1 MRFKNTSDHIEAYIK
16 AILFMTDQEFREK
29 YGMYYQVMQKYEI
42 MKPLA
47 EKKAEKLGIKF
58 K

>member
-1 MRFKNTSDHIEAYIK
+1 
-16 AILFMTDQEFREK
+16 MTDQEFREK